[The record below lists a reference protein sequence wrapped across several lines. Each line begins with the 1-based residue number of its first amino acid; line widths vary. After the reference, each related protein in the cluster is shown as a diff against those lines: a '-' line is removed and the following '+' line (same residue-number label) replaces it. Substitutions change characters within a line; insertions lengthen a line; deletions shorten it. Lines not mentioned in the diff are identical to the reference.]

1 MLGFD
6 AIARPV
12 FGKDCDRPMSKAFN
26 VKLLKQTF
34 QGCDMTA
41 LTLNLD
47 SITHLTHEQFREL
60 CRENRDIRLELT
72 AKGELI
78 VMPPTGW
85 ESGNRN
91 IKLATRLQIWTEA
104 NNGFAFDSSTG
115 FILPNGATRSP
126 DAAWVAAERIA
137 ALNPNPD
144 GFLPLAP
151 DFVIELR
158 SSSDR
163 LKPLQDKMIEYRDNG
178 ARLGFLLNPQE
189 QSVEIYRPGKE
200 VEVLHW
206 QSPSNEDSPTELSG
220 EDVLPGFVLSLKEIF
235 GA

>member
-1 MLGFD
+1 
-6 AIARPV
+6 
-12 FGKDCDRPMSKAFN
+12 
-26 VKLLKQTF
+26 
-34 QGCDMTA
+34 MTA

-47 SITHLTHEQFREL
+47 SIAHLTHEQFRDL

-91 IKLATRLQIWTEA
+91 IKLAARLQNWTETDST
-104 NNGFAFDSSTG
+104 GIAFDSSTG
-115 FILPNGATRSP
+115 FILPSGAIRSP
-126 DAAWVAAERIA
+126 DAAWVASQKLT
-137 ALNPNPD
+137 ALNPDPE

-158 SSSDR
+158 PASDR
-163 LKPLQDKMIEYRDNG
+163 LKPLQDKMQEYIDNG
-178 ARLGFLLNPQE
+178 VRLGWLLNPKDRT
-189 QSVEIYRPGKE
+189 VELYRRGKGI
-200 VEVLHW
+200 EVLRL
-206 QSPSNEDSPTELSG
+206 STEVSG
-220 EDVLPGFVLSLKEIF
+220 EEVLPGFVLSLEGIF